1 VQPIL
6 DDGVIVLN
14 AFTLDDADAHL
25 AGEDEEQARRF
36 GWYPARSTLET
47 VRDAI
52 IGWRE
57 DWRTD
62 GPTRAFALRLAST
75 GELAGGCELR
85 LQRPGLAHMSYR
97 VFPQHR
103 RRGFASRG
111 VRLLS
116 AYAFASL
123 GVTRLELHVAAD
135 NVASR
140 GVAHRAG
147 FTEDGVI
154 DEVGGEASTPRPPMI
169 RYVRLVGPAVGDPRV
184 PPA

>member
-1 VQPIL
+1 VQPTL

-14 AFTLDDADAHL
+14 AFTLDDVDAHL
-25 AGEDEEQARRF
+25 AGEDDEQARRF

-47 VRDAI
+47 VRDSI
-52 IGWRE
+52 IRWEG

-85 LQRPGLAHMSYR
+85 LQYPGLAHMSYG

-147 FTEDGVI
+147 FTEEGVI
-154 DEVGGEASTPRPPMI
+154 QAVGGEASTPHPPMI
-169 RYVRLVGPAVGDPRV
+169 RYVRLAASSVTDPG
-184 PPA
+184 